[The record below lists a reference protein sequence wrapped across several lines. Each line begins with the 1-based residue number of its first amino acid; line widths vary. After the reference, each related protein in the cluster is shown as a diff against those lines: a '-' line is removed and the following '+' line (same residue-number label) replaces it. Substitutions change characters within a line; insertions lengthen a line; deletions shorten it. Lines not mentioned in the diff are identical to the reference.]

1 MKRIVLALIVTVA
14 TAAGGFSITGGYQL
28 TAGPQDD
35 IASYLGFSAGV
46 EQALGPIRLD
56 LEYTFADYSR
66 NRHDEDIIYLPE
78 VTPVSAWRCH
88 GLGARAEYTVFR
100 SRVSPYA
107 SGGVGAVWYDYDIT
121 EYGLWEIPD
130 PDLAFAVSVGG
141 GVDVQVR
148 PALTLFVQSS
158 YERHFTKILDMYHHG
173 TGLSEYTNI
182 EFSGLNIKT
191 GMSVGIF

>member
-1 MKRIVLALIVTVA
+1 MKRMVLALVVTVPM
-14 TAAGGFSITGGYQL
+14 AAAGFSINGGYQL
-28 TAGPQDD
+28 SVGPQDD
-35 IASYLGFSAGV
+35 IASRLGFFAGV
-46 EQALGPIRLD
+46 EQALGPVQLD
-56 LEYTFADYSR
+56 LEYTYADYSR

-88 GLGARAEYTVFR
+88 GLGGRAEYQVFK
-100 SRVSPYA
+100 SRVSPFV

-130 PDLAFAVSVGG
+130 PDLALAVSIGG
-141 GVDVQVR
+141 GVDILVR
-148 PALTLFVQSS
+148 RALTLFIKSS

-191 GMSVGIF
+191 GMSVGVF